1 MDGKFRKKKSFTMV
15 CNTLLHDNSISMR
28 AKGLYAIIQS
38 YITIPNF
45 VLYKSFLISNATEGT
60 TAFNSAWNELKEKG
74 YLKQYKM
81 RTENGFTYEYDLLDE
96 PDLSTPS
103 TIIVRIDGSISEQK
117 TESQEETEISALSS
131 GDEILEETLKTV
143 EEQIEYEVL
152 KENGNQYADSCL
164 WLITQIYLTR
174 EKHIKIGGH
183 ELLTA
188 EVKKQFE
195 KLTSEDIDEIAYNIQ
210 KHTKKQPTN
219 PKSYLLAALYHQSLN
234 LDIGSSIFAD
244 TYTKRE

>member
-1 MDGKFRKKKSFTMV
+1 MDGKFRKKESFTMV
-15 CNTLLHDNSISMR
+15 YNTLLHDNSISMR

-74 YLKQYKM
+74 YLKQFKM
-81 RTENGFTYEYDLLDE
+81 RTENGFTYQYELLDK

-103 TIIVRIDGSISEQK
+103 IIIVRIDGSISEQK
-117 TESQEETEISALSS
+117 PKTQEETEISALSS
-131 GDEILEETLKTV
+131 GDEILEKTLKAV
-143 EEQIEYEVL
+143 KKQITYEAL
-152 KENGNQYADSCL
+152 KENDNQYTDSCL
-164 WLITQIYLTR
+164 WLLTQIYLTR
-174 EKHIKIGGH
+174 EKYIKIGGR

-210 KHTKKQPTN
+210 NHNKKQPTN
-219 PKSYLLAALYHQSLN
+219 PKSYLLAALYHQALN
-234 LDIGSSIFAD
+234 SDIGSSIFAD
-244 TYTKRE
+244 TYMRRE